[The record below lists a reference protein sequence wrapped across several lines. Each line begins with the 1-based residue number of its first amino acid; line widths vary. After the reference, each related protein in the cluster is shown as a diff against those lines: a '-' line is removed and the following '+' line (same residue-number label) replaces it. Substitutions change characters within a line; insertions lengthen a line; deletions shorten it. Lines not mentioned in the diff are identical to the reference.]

1 MLQIP
6 EGTNL
11 ADGLAYSSKKVPMST
26 YVKDYSGMLSAA
38 DNPSS
43 EGRCAS
49 FISYSS
55 SKIQVEFEIIAR
67 RLRRNIVETIARE
80 KHGPEGAR
88 IVRLLLT
95 TGKLDEKQVSIYL
108 SDCLI
113 DNNDIMQISRLVMMA
128 PKDVRPLLVALSAD
142 SFIST
147 QEVPKSIDRN
157 PTRTFYLW

>member
-6 EGTNL
+6 DGTNL

-26 YVKDYSGMLSAA
+26 HVKDYSGMLSAA

-49 FISYSS
+49 FISFSS

-95 TGKLDEKQVSIYL
+95 TGKLDEKQVGIHL
-108 SDCLI
+108 SDCS
-113 DNNDIMQISRLVMMA
+113 N
-128 PKDVRPLLVALSAD
+128 
-142 SFIST
+142 
-147 QEVPKSIDRN
+147 E
-157 PTRTFYLW
+157 

>member
-6 EGTNL
+6 EGTSLVN
-11 ADGLAYSSKKVPMST
+11 GLAYSSKKVPMST
-26 YVKDYSGMLSAA
+26 CVKDYLGMLSAA

-43 EGRCAS
+43 EGRSAS
-49 FISYSS
+49 FISYST

-95 TGKLDEKQVSIYL
+95 TGKLDEKQVGTYL
-108 SDCLI
+108 SNC
-113 DNNDIMQISRLVMMA
+113 S
-128 PKDVRPLLVALSAD
+128 P
-142 SFIST
+142 
-147 QEVPKSIDRN
+147 
-157 PTRTFYLW
+157 Y